1 MTDRAADPHPYLA
14 GLVLTGRK
22 VVVVGGGHV
31 AQRRVLGPARRRRRR
46 DRRQPRGD
54 ARRIEG
60 LAGELTLVLRE
71 FTESDLDGAWYVVA
85 ATDDPAVN
93 ARVVAAADARHTFCV
108 RADDALGGTAWT
120 PAVGHHGSVTRRG
133 ARQPGAAEVGGAARR
148 HRHRA
153 ARRAPAR
160 PPTRTTAAPASSSSA
175 AGRASPSW
183 SPSRPATPSP
193 SPTSS
198 SPTGWLRASSSTSS
212 GPDVELIDVAKL
224 PRGRSA
230 SQQTINEVIVDR
242 ARAGKRVVRFKGGDN
257 FVFGRG
263 YEELLACAAADVP
276 VTVVPGLSSAIA
288 VPARVGIPVTHR
300 GVAHEFTVISG
311 HLPPGHP
318 ESLVDWDAV
327 AGLRGTLVLLM
338 AVDNA
343 PAIAE
348 ALLDGG
354 RAAATPVAVIVDG
367 TMPTERTVLSTLG
380 ALADDLVAHRVARR
394 RSSWSARSSPWRVR
408 HTTGVADPVEIS
420 DPDDPRLAD
429 YRDLRDV
436 ELRKSLE
443 AEHGLFLAEGE
454 KVVRRA
460 VEAGHEAGRS

>member
-1 MTDRAADPHPYLA
+1 MTDRGAAPHPYLA

-31 AQRRVLGPARRRRRR
+31 AQRRVSGLLGAGADVTVVSLDVTPAL
-46 DRRQPRGD
+46 
-54 ARRIEG
+54 EG
-60 LAGELTLVLRE
+60 LKGELTLVLRE
-71 FTESDLDGAWYVVA
+71 FTETDLDGAWYVVA

-120 PAVGHHGSVTRRG
+120 PAVGHHGTVTVGVLGNREPRKSASLRDDIVTALRDG
-133 ARQPGAAEVGGAARR
+133 HLTASDALDRSPGVVLVGGGPGEPELVTVAARHALATADVVVADR
-148 HRHRA
+148 L
-153 ARRAPAR
+153 APR
-160 PPTRTTAAPASSSSA
+160 E
-175 AGRASPSW
+175 
-183 SPSRPATPSP
+183 
-193 SPTSS
+193 
-198 SPTGWLRASSSTSS
+198 LLDEL

-311 HLPPGHP
+311 HLPPGHTD
-318 ESLVDWDAV
+318 SLVAWDAV

-348 ALLDGG
+348 ALLAGG
-354 RAAATPVAVIVDG
+354 RDAATPVAVIVDG

-380 ALADDLVAHRVARR
+380 TLAADLATHRVVPPAIIVVGEVVAVARP
-394 RSSWSARSSPWRVR
+394 A
-408 HTTGVADPVEIS
+408 H
-420 DPDDPRLAD
+420 
-429 YRDLRDV
+429 Y
-436 ELRKSLE
+436 
-443 AEHGLFLAEGE
+443 
-454 KVVRRA
+454 
-460 VEAGHEAGRS
+460 GRG